1 MTQPSKTTKLTK
13 DEVDRLISD
22 YQTKQDE
29 QAQETLVRVYTNL
42 VDMLAKK
49 YSKGKRFHEDL
60 RQVGMIGLLG
70 AIKRYDP
77 VVGKSFE
84 AFAIPTIIGEIKR
97 FLRDKTWS
105 VHVPRRIKELGP
117 RIKMAVDQL
126 TTETQR
132 SPKVEEIAE
141 FLDVS
146 EEEVLETMEMGKS
159 YQALSV
165 DHSIEADSDGS
176 TVTILDIVGSQ
187 EDGYERVNQQLMLQS
202 VLHVL
207 SDREKQIIDLTYI
220 QNKSQKETGDILGIS
235 QMHVSRLQRKAVKKL
250 REALIEDPSMELM

>member
-49 YSKGKRFHEDL
+49 YSKGKSFHEDL

-84 AFAIPTIIGEIKR
+84 IGR
-97 FLRDKTWS
+97 A
-105 VHVPRRIKELGP
+105 HV
-117 RIKMAVDQL
+117 
-126 TTETQR
+126 
-132 SPKVEEIAE
+132 
-141 FLDVS
+141 
-146 EEEVLETMEMGKS
+146 
-159 YQALSV
+159 
-165 DHSIEADSDGS
+165 
-176 TVTILDIVGSQ
+176 
-187 EDGYERVNQQLMLQS
+187 
-202 VLHVL
+202 
-207 SDREKQIIDLTYI
+207 
-220 QNKSQKETGDILGIS
+220 
-235 QMHVSRLQRKAVKKL
+235 
-250 REALIEDPSMELM
+250 

>member
-49 YSKGKRFHEDL
+49 YSKGKSFHEDL

-105 VHVPRRIKELGP
+105 VHVPRRIKELG
-117 RIKMAVDQL
+117 
-126 TTETQR
+126 
-132 SPKVEEIAE
+132 
-141 FLDVS
+141 
-146 EEEVLETMEMGKS
+146 
-159 YQALSV
+159 
-165 DHSIEADSDGS
+165 
-176 TVTILDIVGSQ
+176 Q
-187 EDGYERVNQQLMLQS
+187 ESKWRL
-202 VLHVL
+202 
-207 SDREKQIIDLTYI
+207 
-220 QNKSQKETGDILGIS
+220 IS
-235 QMHVSRLQRKAVKKL
+235 
-250 REALIEDPSMELM
+250 